1 MEHIL
6 CDVTLGANITED
18 QAAVILKH
26 STDLP
31 LGSVILYASGVVAG
45 GGGTADA
52 YVQTKIGG
60 DWIDIANFHF
70 TTSSITG
77 RYYNLTT
84 RTVVAAK
91 SIAAAV
97 FTRIADNT
105 CLDGVM
111 GDMLRV
117 KLITAGTAY
126 TGASSL
132 KVVAVAR

>member
-1 MEHIL
+1 MEHVL

-18 QAAVILKH
+18 QAAVIIKH
-26 STDLP
+26 SSDIP
-31 LGSVILYASGVVAG
+31 FGSMILYASGVVAG
-45 GGGTADA
+45 GGGTVDA

-70 TTSSITG
+70 TTASITG

-105 CLDGVM
+105 CLDGVI

-126 TGASSL
+126 STGSSL
-132 KVVAVAR
+132 KVVAVVR